1 LKATQGCEGIF
12 LNTFSSMKGIHSEG
26 QQENVVLKAC
36 EKVGE
41 EIVVEPTSPYIG
53 HKEMWDNAAS
63 QKLLEIYYSSKHNA
77 EEAVRGAGLKT
88 YTILQ
93 PAFIHHNYTLPLAH

>member
-53 HKEMWDNAAS
+53 HKEM
-63 QKLLEIYYSSKHNA
+63 
-77 EEAVRGAGLKT
+77 
-88 YTILQ
+88 
-93 PAFIHHNYTLPLAH
+93 